1 MTFTLKKIKRD
12 KAVVGLVGLV
22 ERPTTSSD
30 GIFQNKILVL
40 FGGLLL
46 LSSPNQILL
55 PVPHPAWALVAA
67 PRSEATNQSAP
78 PRCPGSPPEAREP
91 TALRCVVG
99 ERSCILPCWIDR
111 SFVPQDLV
119 LAMSWAELLNPNPL
133 FRGGRSKRF
142 SVSTIIIWPA
152 NENDINTRTGKA
164 LFSLLFTLFSHLHP
178 TSSVCVYTTL
188 EKATS
193 TEPRII
199 CL

>member
-78 PRCPGSPPEAREP
+78 PRRPGSTGSTR
-91 TALRCVVG
+91 TH
-99 ERSCILPCWIDR
+99 RSSLCRRWEKLHTSLLDWPLVCAAGSSPCYE
-111 SFVPQDLV
+111 L
-119 LAMSWAELLNPNPL
+119 SWALE
-133 FRGGRSKRF
+133 SKSPF
-142 SVSTIIIWPA
+142 QGW
-152 NENDINTRTGKA
+152 
-164 LFSLLFTLFSHLHP
+164 TLQAFQCIYHNYLACEREWH
-178 TSSVCVYTTL
+178 
-188 EKATS
+188 
-193 TEPRII
+193 
-199 CL
+199 